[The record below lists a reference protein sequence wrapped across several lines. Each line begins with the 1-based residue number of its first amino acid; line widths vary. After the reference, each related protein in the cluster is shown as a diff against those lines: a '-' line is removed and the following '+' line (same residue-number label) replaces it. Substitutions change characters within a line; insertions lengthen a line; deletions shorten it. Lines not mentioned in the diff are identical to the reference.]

1 MASKPKRR
9 KTGRTTPPLTREML
23 LPMSAELASK
33 VSLHNHLALVALR
46 QGQGDADLVAE
57 LLKTVYVAHDLL
69 DADQWVVLAG
79 NFACAEAAIK
89 ALIKHAAVTDDWRL
103 AEEEC
108 EGVEQILSLHD
119 KQLVAL
125 PKHPHQRR
133 EAAVDAGVRKGE
145 FSKFDESLNALEPRI
160 GDGSLTFTIQ
170 FSLST

>member
-46 QGQGDADLVAE
+46 QGQGNADLVAE

-69 DADQWVVLAG
+69 DADRRVVLAG

-125 PKHPHQRR
+125 PKHLINGTKQRLMR
-133 EAAVDAGVRKGE
+133 V
-145 FSKFDESLNALEPRI
+145 LERGSFP
-160 GDGSLTFTIQ
+160 SLTNR
-170 FSLST
+170 